1 MYSLVW
7 YCTRSGILCFLLKC
21 IGIEITKGASTVVP
35 CFLPFVAAVRESRED
50 PHLLHGPVGNRHQ
63 ALNPGHLY
71 VRAAVSKNRK
81 ASRRRWKP
89 AGNSHHARVDM
100 LEVEAN
106 RQQPVGGSRKP
117 AGLCFVPFCS
127 QRRDGCQQAT
137 TSRRERTDKLTRESR
152 KPAGDRHQQ
161 QPVGGSRKPAGESQQ
176 VEDGCRQ
183 ATGSRQERENGQA
196 R

>member
-7 YCTRSGILCFLLKC
+7 YCIRSGIFCFLLKC

-71 VRAAVSKNRK
+71 LRAAVSKNRK

-89 AGNSHHARVDM
+89 AGNNHHARVDM

-117 AGLCFVPFCS
+117 AG
-127 QRRDGCQQAT
+127 
-137 TSRRERTDKLTRESR
+137 
-152 KPAGDRHQQ
+152 
-161 QPVGGSRKPAGESQQ
+161 ESQQ
-176 VEDGCRQ
+176 VEDGRQQ
-183 ATGSRQERENGQA
+183 ATASRREKEASRWKMEASRRQPAYESGHARGGRQRKMDASRWKMDASRLQPAGEREQTS
-196 R
+196 

>member
-7 YCTRSGILCFLLKC
+7 YCIRSGILCFLLKC

-71 VRAAVSKNRK
+71 LRATVGKNRK
-81 ASRRRWKP
+81 ADHQLSFWLATVQPTSKCIGPNNFLR
-89 AGNSHHARVDM
+89 AGQPIRI
-100 LEVEAN
+100 VEAN
-106 RQQPVGGSRKP
+106 R
-117 AGLCFVPFCS
+117 
-127 QRRDGCQQAT
+127 
-137 TSRRERTDKLTRESR
+137 
-152 KPAGDRHQQ
+152 Q

-176 VEDGCRQ
+176 VEDGCQQ
-183 ATGSRQERENGQA
+183 ATASRRERTGKLTRESRKPAGESRQVEGGCRQMTASRRDKQTN
-196 R
+196 